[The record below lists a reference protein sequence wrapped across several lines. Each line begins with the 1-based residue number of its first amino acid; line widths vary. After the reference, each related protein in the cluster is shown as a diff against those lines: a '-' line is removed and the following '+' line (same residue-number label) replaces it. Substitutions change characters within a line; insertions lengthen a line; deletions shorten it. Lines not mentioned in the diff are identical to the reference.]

1 MSESETIASWRAEDQ
16 RIRELAE
23 QAGVN
28 ERSMRVILTALR
40 LGAALSE
47 QGHPES
53 RVTAIVGAFATAQ
66 LSKQSPADLA
76 RSVNEVL
83 GQRMTGRSF

>member
-16 RIRELAE
+16 RICELAE

-28 ERSMRVILTALR
+28 QRSMRIILDALR
-40 LGAALSE
+40 LGAFLSE

-53 RVTAIVGAFATAQ
+53 RVTAIVGAFATARLAQ
-66 LSKQSPADLA
+66 QTPADITRNVMEA
-76 RSVNEVL
+76 L
-83 GQRMTGRSF
+83 GQRMTGRGF